1 MGIVCLLKQ
10 TKSPLLLAAQI
21 MTEEAIR
28 VAGDTGNPKAAD
40 EGLARALARIET
52 EIIAGPSELL
62 ETVFIFTRPPNET
75 RAILAQGKDALAVV
89 ARRELGD
96 VLSVTQFSELRHLIG
111 LHYAQ
116 SILQTFP
123 GQSPAA

>member
-1 MGIVCLLKQ
+1 
-10 TKSPLLLAAQI
+10 